1 MPAFGASLEC
11 KGASYIFDPDKK
23 THSVAFN
30 ASQASHTVQL
40 HGDAFGTFIIT
51 EGAEDATDIKY
62 DLVVKTNDESL
73 LSSISFKH
81 PSQDEVDDGRAS
93 SQAIL
98 ETPVNAPTAHNSPC
112 MRFDIVLYVPPQLK
126 HLTISS
132 SSLTHLKFA
141 SRTDT
146 GINFDDLEV
155 SVRSPHKNNLV
166 LPSTSIRA
174 NNLRVL
180 VPEGYIV
187 GDVTV
192 LNSTRVETR
201 YGDAI
206 ANVHV
211 YPSAV
216 DDLDDAHFTTNTGDG
231 RADFFFMYPLPP
243 TRSPHPDDDDDK
255 LEEHRQLACKHTA
268 SGIGDLYLNYER
280 SGFSGRVS
288 LNAGSATTK
297 NMHAFDYH
305 KSFTRGWVREEDGRD
320 RLNIKA
326 GRNGWVGLYF

>member
-141 SRTDT
+141 SRTDA

-166 LPSTSIRA
+166 LPFSQTVRFDERVVPLGLHNTLNKVSTGRSRTYRDIPRSI
-174 NNLRVL
+174 LCI
-180 VPEGYIV
+180 GSM
-187 GDVTV
+187 TV
-192 LNSTRVETR
+192 ILMASK
-201 YGDAI
+201 YG
-206 ANVHV
+206 
-211 YPSAV
+211 
-216 DDLDDAHFTTNTGDG
+216 
-231 RADFFFMYPLPP
+231 
-243 TRSPHPDDDDDK
+243 
-255 LEEHRQLACKHTA
+255 
-268 SGIGDLYLNYER
+268 
-280 SGFSGRVS
+280 S
-288 LNAGSATTK
+288 LTS
-297 NMHAFDYH
+297 
-305 KSFTRGWVREEDGRD
+305 SV
-320 RLNIKA
+320 
-326 GRNGWVGLYF
+326 